1 MSIDTTDEISQAEQ
15 DYNSALETA
24 ANTGNF
30 FDTWQNAEL
39 GDTLTMSD
47 ELFEKY
53 NLPKTPGEMTE
64 VHKNMYGAPLREFGD
79 TEWRVMIIVKSLNHA
94 RDEDYPRFVDLWHD
108 VVQESPRLMD
118 HMLEA
123 QAYMNL
129 FNKSLYDKWENGH
142 TLYRNTTIEEL
153 DHYLEN
159 YRLGSDENSYNYV
172 AMSPSSAMGK
182 RWKTSR
188 ESTDRIMI
196 EYDAEALRRY
206 SAPVR
211 YTLLPK
217 QLGVSRSITG
227 REDFSL
233 PMGAQ
238 YYGEQEVRV
247 EEGVMVD
254 GKIGRIHF
262 LDMGE
267 QYYTDGSRIPFEER
281 YKKLEEK
288 YGELSD
294 DLRFYDDGLSADSDE
309 HAFETFDDYLA
320 SAGKRKYDETKY
332 RRDAKGRYAR
342 KDSTDVDEDEYE
354 EEDEPPDK
362 YEPKNQDLPEVN
374 NDYYTHFNL
383 DRGMQDWLKS
393 NHPEYNWE
401 KPVGMFPTVENKE
414 EADAM
419 LEILGEHIDLDTM
432 GSINRAH
439 KKALAESHTVYRGM
453 SLDNFETYLKH
464 EGKIGMAE
472 RDRYATELDFVST
485 TLDSEIGKQF
495 AAMHGGGV
503 TLVLNTEDI
512 PKEDIDVVDYQKRP
526 DFYIKKYESKAAD
539 DTGEFGLPINTGL
552 VRIDERFNGSHAA
565 QYYKE
570 REVRIRDK
578 RTPKLEAL
586 LFNKD
591 EMDKDEFVRLV
602 KIYRD
607 SDLDVPVYDNDGNIV
622 NFNAT
627 VFYDGDI
634 AATGV
639 KAVDHLL
646 SLLNNLGAAGKRKFD
661 ENKHKRDIYGRW
673 AKKDAEA
680 LLPDDTTHKSP
691 EMTLETLLEQFPDK
705 GEGFDDFIHHYTES
719 LDNIMDELNRNANEL
734 EAPGGSMSLNL
745 SFMFDKQIL
754 DYEDISWNDF
764 KQFITDDEY
773 RQHQM
778 FNSILANRQEDL
790 VKKYPAMKKY
800 VQAYNMV
807 QTKMDEAYERKYNDA
822 EYLYRGTSLDELESI
837 SEYGIG
843 PGGDFNYANFSVDQ
857 DIARSFTH
865 WNVERPIVIRLNKDH
880 AKPYTTSQGY
890 TLAHRGDAKDEAIDS
905 KQGWRVYHEQ
915 EHRVMTQD
923 PENIDFDIMILDTA
937 QYSSKTEQDNAREIL
952 KERFPFVKTVGYGEW
967 GW

>member
-1 MSIDTTDEISQAEQ
+1 MGRLVSTIVRQLREGKTVDEIVNHFLHWTPNASKDKIKKNIESMINTKSAAGRAFDEAKHKRDARGRWAKKEGVRAPRPEMPSDETFLKPTEMPDPQKAPFREPEWNEEHQLEIERHEKKLRERYGDLVDYFDPVEYYMSIDTTDEISQAEQ

-39 GDTLTMSD
+39 GDVLTMSD

-64 VHKNMYGAPLREFGD
+64 AHKNMYGAPLRDFGD
-79 TEWRVMIIVKSLNHA
+79 TEWRVMITVKSLNHA

-153 DHYLEN
+153 DHYIEN

-182 RWKTSR
+182 TWKTSR

-217 QLGVSRSITG
+217 QLGISRSITG

-320 SAGKRKYDETKY
+320 SVGRK
-332 RRDAKGRYAR
+332 
-342 KDSTDVDEDEYE
+342 
-354 EEDEPPDK
+354 
-362 YEPKNQDLPEVN
+362 
-374 NDYYTHFNL
+374 
-383 DRGMQDWLKS
+383 
-393 NHPEYNWE
+393 
-401 KPVGMFPTVENKE
+401 
-414 EADAM
+414 
-419 LEILGEHIDLDTM
+419 
-432 GSINRAH
+432 
-439 KKALAESHTVYRGM
+439 
-453 SLDNFETYLKH
+453 
-464 EGKIGMAE
+464 
-472 RDRYATELDFVST
+472 
-485 TLDSEIGKQF
+485 
-495 AAMHGGGV
+495 
-503 TLVLNTEDI
+503 
-512 PKEDIDVVDYQKRP
+512 
-526 DFYIKKYESKAAD
+526 
-539 DTGEFGLPINTGL
+539 
-552 VRIDERFNGSHAA
+552 
-565 QYYKE
+565 
-570 REVRIRDK
+570 
-578 RTPKLEAL
+578 
-586 LFNKD
+586 
-591 EMDKDEFVRLV
+591 
-602 KIYRD
+602 
-607 SDLDVPVYDNDGNIV
+607 
-622 NFNAT
+622 
-627 VFYDGDI
+627 YDGDI

-639 KAVDHLL
+639 RVVDHLL

-673 AKKDAEA
+673 AKKDAKA

-691 EMTLETLLEQFPDK
+691 KMTLESLLEQFPDK
-705 GEGFDDFIHHYTES
+705 GGDFDDFIHYYKES
-719 LDNIMDELNRNANEL
+719 LDNIMEELDRNANEL

-745 SFMFDKQIL
+745 SFMFDKQIVG
-754 DYEDISWNDF
+754 YEDISWNEF

-773 RQHQM
+773 RQHRI

-865 WNVERPIVIRLNKDH
+865 WNVERPIVMRVNKEH

-890 TLAHRGDAKDEAIDS
+890 TLAHAGDAKDEAIDS

-937 QYSSKTEQDNAREIL
+937 EYSSKTEQDNAREIL